1 MRWDYRFSKHN
12 GTFALKEG
20 WSLVVSNLSLK
31 EGFLF
36 VFKKTAPYTY
46 LLTPFEKVHH
56 YPTKL
61 PMISMFT
68 SISFERKFGCI
79 DSFSRSFTDVCKDV
93 LLIPKELV
101 NVSIGVGKLKETFKI
116 YVNQWDSFDVLLQ
129 CDPLRNCYFITDR
142 WENVV
147 HYMDMQ
153 TGIVLVLRYVAD
165 YIFLLTTFDLNGCEI
180 VAPKSNDSPID
191 DTSSPNLEVPQITED
206 LDVEESSDTDS
217 DSDYVVSNESS
228 DDIDDADFDVAF
240 SDYEVDPDGYPLQF
254 VWYCS
259 KHFRLDVKVA
269 SLLRI
274 HRTLKMTVE
283 NLNRVDTVID
293 FRLEKHGKGFRYT
306 ACQFT
311 KKFTKSNGI
320 YRNMRCKFVYSEEKA
335 KLILK
340 KVYR

>member
-20 WSLVVSNLSLK
+20 WSSVVSDLSLK
-31 EGFLF
+31 EGCLL

-68 SISFERKFGCI
+68 SISFERKFGCM
-79 DSFSRSFTDVCKDV
+79 DSFSHSFTDVCKDV
-93 LLIPKELV
+93 LVSFGILIQYLNVTIVISDIFVNFTVPLFDFIILYVFVQLIPKELV

-116 YVNQWDSFDVLLQ
+116 YVNQWDYFDVVLQ
-129 CDPLRNCYFITDR
+129 RDPLQNCYFITDG
-142 WENVV
+142 WEKVV
-147 HYMDMQ
+147 HYMGMQ

-165 YIFLLTTFDLNGCEI
+165 YIFLLTAFDLNGCEI

-191 DTSSPNLEVPQITED
+191 DTSSPNLEVAPITED
-206 LDVEESSDTDS
+206 LDHQSDVEESNDTDS

-228 DDIDDADFDVAF
+228 DDIDDADFDAAV
-240 SDYEVDPDGYPLQF
+240 SDYEVDPDVYPLQF

-259 KHFRLDVKVA
+259 KHFV
-269 SLLRI
+269 SL
-274 HRTLKMTVE
+274 
-283 NLNRVDTVID
+283 
-293 FRLEKHGKGFRYT
+293 F
-306 ACQFT
+306 C
-311 KKFTKSNGI
+311 
-320 YRNMRCKFVYSEEKA
+320 
-335 KLILK
+335 
-340 KVYR
+340 